1 MLTREM
7 TLTSESTFLSKYKHK
22 NFPENIKDKFNEKFR
37 VEQFSIRTS
46 ETISWGDILGAVWVA
61 RFTIP

>member
-22 NFPENIKDKFNEKFR
+22 NFPENIKEKFR

-46 ETISWGDILGAVWVA
+46 ETIS
-61 RFTIP
+61 